1 MTLLYNFILIFAS
14 ISLDPNWRSV
24 LTKPNIASVV
34 FFFFRQQLCAIL
46 KSYIGQIPSLLR
58 LVITSRFPVLRNSSR
73 ITAYAQHEFLWNFE
87 LNQHITG
94 KSPEAHSPPV
104 SKTPCFSPLS
114 KLTNHKRKHFRSRE
128 GTNIPMFRLTQTF
141 ENLLHLNFL
150 SNYSNRFHANVG
162 SNCLKGRALFPYFC
176 MVHGSVIVAVIVG

>member
-46 KSYIGQIPSLLR
+46 KTYIGQIPSLLR

-73 ITAYAQHEFLWNFE
+73 ITAYAQHEFLWNFG

-104 SKTPCFSPLS
+104 SKTPCFSLLS

-150 SNYSNRFHANVG
+150 SLITPTDFMQTWAATV
-162 SNCLKGRALFPYFC
+162 
-176 MVHGSVIVAVIVG
+176 